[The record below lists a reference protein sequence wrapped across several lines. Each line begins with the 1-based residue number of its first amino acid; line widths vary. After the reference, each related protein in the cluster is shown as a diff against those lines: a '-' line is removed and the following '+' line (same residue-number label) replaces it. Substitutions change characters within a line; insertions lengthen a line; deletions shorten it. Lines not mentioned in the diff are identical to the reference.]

1 MDEFD
6 VLHDSKQNSS
16 HETFFDYL
24 NVIIRKN
31 LGLFIITVIG
41 RNLDDLPQFL
51 ALFKSS
57 THKTIELLDR
67 ESAETLIRRPAQGT
81 LTYERE
87 AVKTILDYSAG
98 HTLFTQAICH
108 TIFSQA
114 RSQNNRTI
122 TSQQVREAIPETLEN
137 QKGALTW
144 FWDGLPIMERV
155 AFAAV
160 AEVQEIK
167 KKNFLEPQMVIDFLE
182 TFGIQETGKFVPILE
197 KLKKHLFLNN
207 QGKVAVEFIRQW
219 LLKEHPIK
227 RSQSLDQSL
236 RELENVDPEASN
248 LFAIA
253 TMLDHQGK
261 KENAYILY
269 EQVLGIN
276 PNHFQALFR

>member
-1 MDEFD
+1 
-6 VLHDSKQNSS
+6 
-16 HETFFDYL
+16 
-24 NVIIRKN
+24 
-31 LGLFIITVIG
+31 
-41 RNLDDLPQFL
+41 
-51 ALFKSS
+51 
-57 THKTIELLDR
+57 
-67 ESAETLIRRPAQGT
+67 
-81 LTYERE
+81 
-87 AVKTILDYSAG
+87 
-98 HTLFTQAICH
+98 
-108 TIFSQA
+108 
-114 RSQNNRTI
+114 
-122 TSQQVREAIPETLEN
+122 
-137 QKGALTW
+137 
-144 FWDGLPIMERV
+144 
-155 AFAAV
+155 
-160 AEVQEIK
+160 
-167 KKNFLEPQMVIDFLE
+167 MVIDFLE

-276 PNHFQALFR
+276 PNHFQALFRLAEQSLEKEDFKQAIEYYARAYQFDPLQHKEGYVKSLLGYGDQLWNQKNKSQN